1 MIFLCR
7 LFKNTSINFLEIPIS
22 SGEVFVNEFATKKD
36 FDSLVTT
43 MKLEF
48 QRVDNRF
55 DALEAKFVAI
65 DNRFDSLDARFKK
78 IDNRFEAMEA
88 RFGGIDNRFNSLEN
102 KISKILILIEERPS
116 TQLIN
121 AVMMLALFVG
131 FALTMAALLPTLLKI
146 FHLFS

>member
-1 MIFLCR
+1 M
-7 LFKNTSINFLEIPIS
+7 
-22 SGEVFVNEFATKKD
+22 FVDEFEEKKD
-36 FDSLVTT
+36 CDDLATT

-55 DALEAKFVAI
+55 DAMEAKFVAI

-88 RFGGIDNRFNSLEN
+88 RFGGIDNRFNSLDN
-102 KISKILILIEERPS
+102 KISKILILVEERPS

-121 AVMMLALFVG
+121 AVKMLALFVG